1 VIDWLTFLA
10 PCAHAHAIDGGQ
22 VLSIS
27 PGGELEWMSRKRASV
42 RGSFDSCLTI
52 RTATHTPEP
61 LTHIEVS
68 GNPVKFFQG
77 HNLWGSDD
85 VHALVVHTLSDLAGR
100 GDLGLL
106 PTASD
111 RQQWMV
117 GDVRLTRVDQTESFH
132 LANRADV
139 LAWLRA
145 AEQTAHLSHR
155 GRGQLVKGST
165 LYFGQHSR
173 RWSLKLYAKGQEID
187 AHGHG
192 QPALCAS
199 AVPDVD
205 YIDGVTSQKP
215 LCSGLLPAARAW
227 ADRTLRAELVLRS
240 MELRRLGLDKVTAWS
255 QVDGVD
261 SAVTARLLLDRLGAM
276 SMNTVSSL
284 SSSVLDSLKPSV
296 RMAYQSWESGVDLRG
311 IVSRPTFYK
320 YRASLLPHG
329 IDIAVPNP
337 KEKSNVVP
345 LVRVLE
351 AMPVGVPDWAQ
362 GTRLY
367 WEPRRVA

>member
-10 PCAHAHAIDGGQ
+10 PCAHTRAIDGGQ
-22 VLSIS
+22 VLSIA
-27 PGGELEWMSRKRASV
+27 PDGELLWMTRKRAQV
-42 RGSFDSCLTI
+42 RGSFDDTLTI
-52 RTATHTPEP
+52 RSATHTVDP
-61 LTHIEVS
+61 LTHVEIS

-85 VHALVVHTLSDLAGR
+85 VHALVVHTLEHLSSL
-100 GDLGLL
+100 DLGMV
-106 PTASD
+106 PTDTD
-111 RQQWMV
+111 RAAWRS
-117 GDVRLTRVDQTESFH
+117 GDIRLTRVDQTSSFH
-132 LANRADV
+132 LANLSDV

-173 RWSLKLYAKGQEID
+173 RWSLKLYAKGQEIRSK
-187 AHGHG
+187 GHEQG
-192 QPALCAS
+192 MILQLPHAL
-199 AVPDVD
+199 
-205 YIDGVTSQKP
+205 
-215 LCSGLLPAARAW
+215 AW

-240 MELRRLGLDKVTAWS
+240 MELRRLGLDSVSAWS
-255 QVDGVD
+255 QIDGVD
-261 SAVTARLLLDRLGAM
+261 SSVTTGLLRERLGAM
-276 SMNTVSSL
+276 TMNTVSHL
-284 SSSVLDSLKPSV
+284 PAAILDGLKPSL
-296 RMAYQSWESGVDLRG
+296 RMAYQSWEAGTDLRA
-311 IVSRPTFYK
+311 ILPARTFYR
-320 YRASLLPHG
+320 YRSELLPHG
-329 IDIAVPNP
+329 IDIAALNP

-351 AMPVGVPDWAQ
+351 AVPAQIPDWAH